1 MIRTTN
7 ANRSHYRYSRLFL
20 PYRPRTLALAL
31 SLCLLGSP
39 DASAWEEASL
49 ESVDLTPSVV
59 QALDEDIKSGLYGYI
74 DSLLIARHGKVVFE
88 AYYPRDYPQIYQTEA
103 ATPGPLVVNDPSGP
117 YNYFNAWWHPYYRDT
132 NLHTLQSVTKSVVS
146 ALVGIAISRGDF
158 PDLDTPVLRFFDE
171 ASVGNV
177 DERKLNMNLRD
188 LLTMSDGLEWNE
200 NLAYTDPQNSF
211 AVMTKDPNWVTH
223 TIDLPMAQEPGTAF
237 NYNSGATLLLGHIF
251 NLATGID
258 IEEYAVEHLF
268 SPLGIQHYYWD
279 RTPFG
284 LTDTQEGL
292 YLSTRDL
299 AKITR
304 LYLQGGRFD
313 GRQVIPRS
321 WIDDSLAPAFLT
333 KKNDREGYGYLWW
346 SQPYTHKNIEH
357 MAYFGK
363 GFGGQRPILLPDLDM
378 VIVVTG
384 WNILPG
390 QPFLHAEEAITRIT
404 AAVAD

>member
-1 MIRTTN
+1 MIRTSS
-7 ANRSHYRYSRLFL
+7 ANLPHPDARRFLL
-20 PYRPRTLALAL
+20 PYRGLKLALV
-31 SLCLLGSP
+31 LCLL
-39 DASAWEEASL
+39 ASAGANAWEDASL
-49 ESVDLTPSVV
+49 ESVGLSPGVV
-59 QALDEDIKSGLYGYI
+59 QALDEDIKAGRYGYI
-74 DSLLIARHGKVVFE
+74 DSLFIARHGKVAFE
-88 AYYPRDYPQIYQTEA
+88 TYYQHDYPQIYKTEA
-103 ATPGPLVVNDPSGP
+103 ETPGPLVVNDPSGP

-132 NLHTLQSVTKSVVS
+132 NLHSLQSVTKSVVS

-158 PDLDTPVLRFFDE
+158 PALDTPVLSFFDE
-171 ASVGNV
+171 TSVTNV

-200 NLAYTDPQNSF
+200 NLPYTDPQNSF
-211 AVMTKDPNWVTH
+211 AVMTRDPNWVTH
-223 TIDLPMAQEPGTAF
+223 TIDLPMAKEPGTVF
-237 NYNSGATLLLGHIF
+237 NYNSGATLVLGHVF
-251 NLATGID
+251 NVATGID
-258 IEEYAVEHLF
+258 IEEYAVKHLF
-268 SPLGIQHYYWD
+268 SPLGIEHYYWD

-284 LTDTQEGL
+284 QTDTQEGL

-313 GRQVIPRS
+313 GMQVIPRS
-321 WIDDSLAPAFLT
+321 WIDDSLTPAFLT

-346 SQPYTHKNIEH
+346 SQPYTHKNTEH

-363 GFGGQRPILLPDLDM
+363 GFGGQRPILLPELDM
-378 VIVVTG
+378 VIVLTG

-390 QPFLHAEEAITRIT
+390 QPFLYAEEAITRIT

>member
-1 MIRTTN
+1 V
-7 ANRSHYRYSRLFL
+7 
-20 PYRPRTLALAL
+20 
-31 SLCLLGSP
+31 LCLL
-39 DASAWEEASL
+39 ASAGANAWEDASL
-49 ESVDLTPSVV
+49 ESVGLSPGVV
-59 QALDEDIKSGLYGYI
+59 QALDEDIKAGRYGYI
-74 DSLLIARHGKVVFE
+74 DSLFIARHGKVAFE
-88 AYYPRDYPQIYQTEA
+88 TYYQHDYPQIYKTEA
-103 ATPGPLVVNDPSGP
+103 ETPGPLVVNDPSGP

-132 NLHTLQSVTKSVVS
+132 NLHSLQSVTKSVVS

-158 PDLDTPVLRFFDE
+158 PALDTPVLSFFDE
-171 ASVGNV
+171 TSVTNV

-200 NLAYTDPQNSF
+200 NLPYTDPQNSF
-211 AVMTKDPNWVTH
+211 AVMTRDPNWVTH
-223 TIDLPMAQEPGTAF
+223 TIDLPMAKEPGTVF
-237 NYNSGATLLLGHIF
+237 NYNSGATLVLGHVF
-251 NLATGID
+251 NVATGID
-258 IEEYAVEHLF
+258 IEEYAVKHLF
-268 SPLGIQHYYWD
+268 SPLGIEHYYWD

-284 LTDTQEGL
+284 QTDTQEGL

-313 GRQVIPRS
+313 GMQVIPRS
-321 WIDDSLAPAFLT
+321 WIDDSLTPAFLT

-346 SQPYTHKNIEH
+346 SQPYTHKNTEH

-363 GFGGQRPILLPDLDM
+363 GFGGQRPILLPELDM
-378 VIVVTG
+378 VIVLTG

-390 QPFLHAEEAITRIT
+390 QPFLYAEEAITRIT